1 MSLERIAN
9 YSNIGTVDYRSM
21 SEIQSP
27 LVEKRKLGE
36 IPDTIL
42 ICRHPAIID
51 FGMAKTHNKFSEE
64 FLEEIRSKYGSL
76 DESTIINHLEKLGIS
91 FAQTDR
97 GGGAAYID
105 PGHVTFYPIVSLK
118 ELTGS
123 AMAVGDYK
131 LMIDRVMHKT
141 LTSYGI
147 PVQIVEVAKKFGDEN
162 GLRRD
167 RRDVWI
173 HENGTSIKFGGKGI
187 RVSGGIAYH
196 GFQFYLSRESTIGF
210 RYINACGYPRTQL
223 DSRSVEDYLDREIDP
238 ERFIQRTLKY
248 VKRIFNYT
256 SMEETVSLENAK
268 A

>member
-9 YSNIGTVDYRSM
+9 YCDIGIVDYRRM
-21 SEIQSP
+21 FEIQSP
-27 LVEKRKLGE
+27 LIEKRRSGE

-42 ICRHPAIID
+42 ICRHPATID
-51 FGMAKTHNKFSEE
+51 FGKAKMHNKFSEE
-64 FLEEIRSKYGSL
+64 FLEEIMSKYGNL
-76 DESTIINHLEKLGIS
+76 DESTIISHLEKLGIS

-105 PGHVTFYPIVSLK
+105 PGHVTFYPIISLK

-123 AMAVGDYK
+123 AMAVGNYK
-131 LMIDRVMHKT
+131 LMIDRVMYKT
-141 LTSYGI
+141 LISYGI
-147 PVQIVEVAKKFGDEN
+147 PVQIVEVAKKFGDEE

-173 HENGTSIKFGGKGI
+173 QENGTSIKFGGKGVRI
-187 RVSGGIAYH
+187 SGGIAYH
-196 GFQFYLSRESTIGF
+196 GFQFYLSRESTVGF

-223 DSRSVEDYLDREIDP
+223 DSRSVEDYLNREIDP
-238 ERFIQRTLKY
+238 KKFIQRTLKY
-248 VKRIFNYT
+248 VKKVFNYT
-256 SMEETVSLENAK
+256 SMEEKFLLENAK